1 MNRNGFL
8 TASATLLAAAGTPAI
23 ADSVPGGSKFVERK
37 EDFDEAA
44 FANAVSRPADIR
56 QVFEPVGFN
65 PTILNSVK
73 NSLNG
78 LEFGFGYPANRITIV
93 VAAHGPSSAYA
104 FSDYVWQ
111 KYKIGQ
117 YISAKDSAGTTLTSN
132 TFLKTKSTDPGSPDD
147 PKGLYQ
153 DTQVETLQKRGVIF
167 LTCHTAVEEHAKKLV
182 AQGYAPAGMSP
193 TQVADDIL
201 THLIPG
207 AIVVPSMVATVAVLQ
222 AKHNYTY
229 ASLAF

>member
-8 TASATLLAAAGTPAI
+8 AASATLLAAGAAPAP
-23 ADSVPGGSKFVERK
+23 AENVPGGTNFVERK
-37 EDFDEAA
+37 ADFDEAS
-44 FANAVSRPADIR
+44 FINAVSRAADIR

-78 LEFGFGYPANRITIV
+78 LIFGFDYPANRIAIA

-117 YISAKDSAGTTLTSN
+117 YINAKDANGAPLTTN
-132 TFLKTKSTDPGSPDD
+132 AYLKAKATDPGNPDD
-147 PKGLYQ
+147 PKGMYQ
-153 DTQVETLQKRGVIF
+153 DTQVETLQKRGVLF

-182 AQGYAPAGMSP
+182 TQGLAPAGMSP
-193 TQVADDIL
+193 SQVANDIL

-222 AKHNYTY
+222 AKYNYTY
-229 ASLAF
+229 ASIAF